1 VKLNATKLKM
11 AAQAA
16 GAGEEQLAQVIARP
30 GLNARKAPAAIS
42 NWMAGND
49 HPRAKAED
57 IRKLAA
63 ALSVA
68 PKELVTFQS
77 RSCFMRSSSRK
88 ARLVAD
94 LIRGK
99 RIDDA
104 MNLLRFSDKRAA
116 DMMTKTLKAAI
127 SDAEHGEAD
136 VSRLVV
142 CESRI
147 DGGPII
153 KRFQPKD
160 RGRAHPIR
168 KRTSHFVIAVE
179 ESA

>member
-16 GAGEEQLAQVIARP
+16 SAGEERLASAIARP
-30 GLNARKAPAAIS
+30 GLTARQAPSAIG
-42 NWMAGND
+42 NWMAGKD
-49 HPRAKAED
+49 HPRAKAAD

-63 ALSVA
+63 ACGVT
-68 PKELVTFQS
+68 PKDIVTFQS

-99 RIDDA
+99 RVDDA
-104 MNLLRFSDKRAA
+104 MSLLRFSDKRAA

-136 VSRLVV
+136 ISRLVV

-147 DGGPII
+147 DAGPTI

>member
-1 VKLNATKLKM
+1 M
-11 AAQAA
+11 AARAA
-16 GAGEEQLAQVIARP
+16 GADEEQLARAIARP
-30 GLNARKAPAAIS
+30 GLGARKAPTAVS
-42 NWMAGND
+42 NWMAGKD

-63 ALSVA
+63 ACGVS
-68 PKELVTFQS
+68 PKDIVWFQS
-77 RSCFMRSSSRK
+77 RSRFMRSSSRK

-99 RIDDA
+99 RVDDA

-136 VSRLVV
+136 ISKLVV